1 MGADP
6 RRGLKSKE
14 LVHIYSDCELGYL
27 PGAGAVLLAVCRAGF
42 DAEEVD
48 LPGNVLA
55 PTGSG
60 LERVFDDEETLAV
73 CFE

>member
-14 LVHIYSDCELGYL
+14 LVQIYSDYELGYL
-27 PGAGAVLLAVCRAGF
+27 LGAGAVFVAVCRAGF
-42 DAEEVD
+42 DAEEAD

-55 PTGSG
+55 ATGSG
-60 LERVFDDEETLAV
+60 LDVVFDDEETLGV

>member
-6 RRGLKSKE
+6 RRGLKSIE
-14 LVHIYSDCELGYL
+14 LKQIDSDCELGYL
-27 PGAGAVLLAVCRAGF
+27 PGAVAVLVTVCRAGF
-42 DAEEVD
+42 DAEEAD

-55 PTGSG
+55 ATGRG
-60 LERVFDDEETLAV
+60 LEVVFDDEETLAV